1 MSKRDGGSPNTR
13 QLQLTG
19 FATSSTR
26 PAHGRPRVPVAV
38 PIAGLLALPYADLPG
53 YREEWRP

>member
-1 MSKRDGGSPNTR
+1 MAALNTR

-19 FATSSTR
+19 FATSSMR
-26 PAHGRPRVPVAV
+26 PAYGRPRVPVAV

-53 YREEWRP
+53 YRDEWRP